1 MKKIEL
7 DFNKFQELVRN
18 AEINDVNRKLDK
30 VVQGLLIVLAFLNVV
45 SLFFVRNTLSY
56 FIYFILFNFIILNV
70 ILIYK
75 IKVKQEE
82 QK

>member
-1 MKKIEL
+1 
-7 DFNKFQELVRN
+7 
-18 AEINDVNRKLDK
+18 VNYKLDK
-30 VVQGLLIVLAFLNVV
+30 VVQVLLIILAFLNVA

-56 FIYFILFNFIILNV
+56 FVYFILFNFIILNV

-82 QK
+82 N